1 MTEMHT
7 TTERANDQHKIAS
20 AVSPQIELVLLPSDG
35 GGDNELADNVYGV
48 QPFPSIWRR
57 HGLFIGVFLLPVFLA
72 VVYFG
77 FLASDIYVSETKFIL
92 RSPGGSETGSLSSLS
107 QGQMSGRS
115 DDDAYALIEYIT
127 SRDAARTMETDHNMK
142 DLMSHSGLDFLNQ
155 YPSPFLKDNQERY
168 FQAYRNHVDATL
180 DSVTGIV
187 TLVTRAFR
195 PDDAKNMALSML
207 QISDTFVNGLNSRSN
222 RDAQNFAKSFL
233 NQSQLE
239 LANVETELAA
249 YRNTQMVLDPSKES
263 EASLMQLGRMTTE
276 VAKMEAALEQQR
288 AVAPNSPSL
297 KPLAGQIDAYR
308 AQIDALRKTIVGDP
322 KSIVSKIK
330 DYELL
335 TLQRDIATKKIA
347 LATAQFEKTRQ
358 EAQNHRIYLQ
368 TVVEPNSPDVPKQPY
383 RLLMILAV
391 AIVAFAIYN
400 IAKHF
405 VAATLEHRA

>member
-1 MTEMHT
+1 MMEMHT
-7 TTERANDQHKIAS
+7 TTKQADEQQKIAS
-20 AVSPQIELVLLPSDG
+20 AVSPQIELVLLPSDAA
-35 GGDNELADNVYGV
+35 ADDVEAEKVFGS
-48 QPFPSIWRR
+48 QPLPSIWRR
-57 HGLFIGVFLLPVFLA
+57 HGLFWGVFLLPVFFA
-72 VVYFG
+72 IVYFG
-77 FLASDIYVSETKFIL
+77 FIASDVYISETKFVL
-92 RSPGGSETGSLSSLS
+92 RSPGGMESGSLSTLT

-142 DLMSHSGLDFLNQ
+142 DLMSRSGVDFLNH
-155 YPSPFLKDNQERY
+155 YPSPFFEDNQENY
-168 FQAYRNHVDATL
+168 FQAYRTHVDVTL

-187 TLVTRAFR
+187 TLITRAYR
-195 PDDAKNMALSML
+195 PDDAKNMALSLL

-239 LANVETELAA
+239 LANVETELAE
-249 YRNTQMVLDPSKES
+249 YRNTQMILDPSKES
-263 EASLMQLGRMTTE
+263 EASLGQLGRMTTE
-276 VAKMEAALEQQR
+276 ISRMEAALEQQR
-288 AVAPNSPSL
+288 AIAPNSPSL
-297 KPLAGQIDAYR
+297 KPLAGQIEAYR
-308 AQIDALRKTIVGDP
+308 AQVDALRKTIVGDP

-335 TLQRDIATKKIA
+335 ILQRDIATKKIA

-368 TVVEPNSPDVPKQPY
+368 TVVEPNSPDVPKEPY
-383 RLLMILAV
+383 RLLMVLAI

-405 VAATLEHRA
+405 VAATLEHKP

>member
-1 MTEMHT
+1 MTEMYT
-7 TTERANDQHKIAS
+7 TTKRAEEQHKIAS
-20 AVSPQIELVLLPSDG
+20 PVSPQIELVLIPSDSR
-35 GGDNELADNVYGV
+35 ADNPNADKSYGP
-48 QPFPSIWRR
+48 QLLPAMWRR
-57 HGLFIGVFLLPVFLA
+57 HGLFIGVFLLPVFFA
-72 VVYFG
+72 IVYFG

-92 RSPGGSETGSLSSLS
+92 RSPGAMDTGSLSSLS

-115 DDDAYALIEYIT
+115 DDDAYALIEFIT
-127 SRDAARTMETDHNMK
+127 SRDAAHTMETDHNMK
-142 DLMSHSGLDFLNQ
+142 DLMSHSGADFLNQ
-155 YPSPFLKDNQERY
+155 YPSPFFKDNQERY
-168 FQAYRNHVDATL
+168 FQAYRKHVDATL
-180 DSVTGIV
+180 DSVTGII
-187 TLVTRAFR
+187 TLETRAFR
-195 PDDAKNMALSML
+195 PDDAKNMALSLL

-249 YRNTQMVLDPSKES
+249 YRNTHMVLDPSKES
-263 EASLMQLGRMTTE
+263 EASLEQLGRMTADI
-276 VAKMEAALEQQR
+276 AKMEAALEQQR
-288 AVAPNSPSL
+288 AMAPNSPSL
-297 KPLAGQIDAYR
+297 KPLAGQIEAYR
-308 AQIDALRKTIVGDP
+308 VQVDALRKTVVGDP

-383 RLLMILAV
+383 RLLMILAI
-391 AIVAFAIYN
+391 AALAFAIYT
-400 IAKHF
+400 IAKHL
-405 VAATLEHRA
+405 VEATLEHKI